1 MALLRENP
9 SFVIISHS
17 QVTLC
22 QGGSVC
28 LWSLCVFAVKLQ
40 KCFADKEK
48 LSRLFSMTEADNDRI
63 FLFVGGGVKCS
74 L

>member
-1 MALLRENP
+1 MAPLRENP

-17 QVTLC
+17 QVTRR
-22 QGGSVC
+22 QGGLVC

-40 KCFADKEK
+40 KYFADKEK
-48 LSRLFSMTEADNDRI
+48 LSRLFSTTEADNDGI
-63 FLFVGGGVKCS
+63 FLFVGEGVKCS